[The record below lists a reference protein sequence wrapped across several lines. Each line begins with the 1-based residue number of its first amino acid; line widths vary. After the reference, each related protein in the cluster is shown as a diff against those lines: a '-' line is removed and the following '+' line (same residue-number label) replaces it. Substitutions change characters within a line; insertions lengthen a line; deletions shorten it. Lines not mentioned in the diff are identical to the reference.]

1 MPPSFNITSVQV
13 LTFILL
19 LKHLFEKPLLKL
31 MMILS
36 LCLAASLPAAVLLFP
51 VIQDK
56 RTSQGNSLTVTAETF
71 YL

>member
-36 LCLAASLPAAVLLFP
+36 LCLAASLQAAVLLSP

-56 RTSQGNSLTVTAETF
+56 PTSQGNSVTAETF